1 MTERKRVYS
10 GSPYEGA
17 FGFCRAIKC
26 GDLVAV
32 AGTAPIPPPGQEVA
46 ETAYEQMQRCI
57 EIVSSA
63 LAELDADLSDLTRTR
78 MYLSSAACRGV
89 CGCAPGSNHGR
100 RLPPGPAL
108 ESGDRGRR
116 PTRKTLD
123 CGYLISPAI
132 IGSSRHR
139 RTGTEITTSPK
150 EIPRA

>member
-32 AGTAPIPPPGQEVA
+32 AGTAPIPPPGEEVA

-78 MYLSSAACRGV
+78 MYLSSADYAEEVGRAHAEAFAG
-89 CGCAPGSNHGR
+89 APPVATMVVASLLDPRWKVEIEVEGR
-100 RLPPGPAL
+100 L
-108 ESGDRGRR
+108 ER
-116 PTRKTLD
+116 P
-123 CGYLISPAI
+123 
-132 IGSSRHR
+132 
-139 RTGTEITTSPK
+139 
-150 EIPRA
+150 